1 MLEAVDADKEDLDAD
16 LYVLESI
23 LWSRTALSNRLI
35 EASASRDAGVVD
47 LLRIE
52 AMYQFAEFYFVLKA
66 RRIDTVE
73 MVSLLADM
81 HNSHVSALTSD
92 PDKMRRLGLRSER
105 LLDSIFTADTM
116 PRLLQTWRECPGTL
130 DQSNL
135 GRLLV
140 TVMSTETCRKLVVA
154 AAEAGFLIRE
164 KSPYGTVLVRSTG
177 VMERVFG
184 GVIRDLRRRIQ
195 NGQE

>member
-1 MLEAVDADKEDLDAD
+1 MIEAVETEDLDAD

-23 LWSRTALSNRLI
+23 LWSKTALSARLI
-35 EASASRDAGVVD
+35 DASASRDTGVID

-52 AMYQFAEFYFVLKA
+52 AMYQFAEFFFVLKA
-66 RRIDTVE
+66 RGIETVE
-73 MVSLLADM
+73 RLSLLADM
-81 HNSHVSALTSD
+81 HNAHVSALTLD

-105 LLDSIFTADTM
+105 LLDSIFTSDTM
-116 PRLLQTWRECPGTL
+116 PRLLQTWRERPGTV

-154 AAEAGFLIRE
+154 SAEAGFLVRE

-177 VMERVFG
+177 VMEKVFG

-195 NGQE
+195 DGQG